1 MYPVHRKIKKNQ
13 QYFIVYDV
21 KGEQAI
27 DFVDGNNNYFIA
39 DENLANDQSKMRFHI
54 MHFRWERRVK
64 KSTLVSQIFKTNNYF
79 RDLNFIQFYDKKIL
93 LYDKGFKKPISPL
106 VFDYIIAS
114 SNIKVDLKN
123 IKCKQLI
130 IGSSVSKYNS
140 EQIKKECLSW
150 DIPFYDVS
158 TEGAYLF
165 EINA

>member
-1 MYPVHRKIKKNQ
+1 
-13 QYFIVYDV
+13 VYDIPD
-21 KGEQAI
+21 ERAI
-27 DFVDGNNNYFIA
+27 DFVDGDENYFISSK
-39 DENLANDQSKMRFHI
+39 ELNNDNSKMRFHI
-54 MHFRWERRVK
+54 MHYRWERRVM
-64 KSTLVSQIFKTNNYF
+64 KSTLVSQLFKTNNYF

-130 IGSSVSKYNS
+130 IGSSVSKYNR
-140 EQIKKECLSW
+140 EQIKKECLKW